1 MCPTMAVSQET
12 NTTLLPVSLWRMRK
26 ARAYSRVWIPLVSC
40 SFLPYP
46 IMPTW
51 GEVVVVVVEEE
62 EEELQL
68 ADLCRGSGDVGPAHP
83 HHVGGRGEGE
93 EQQGPHGPTGLQ
105 QPPYNIQPKKCGCFS
120 AAWLFS

>member
-51 GEVVVVVVEEE
+51 GEVVEEEEDVEEVVVEVVEEE
-62 EEELQL
+62 
-68 ADLCRGSGDVGPAHP
+68 
-83 HHVGGRGEGE
+83 
-93 EQQGPHGPTGLQ
+93 
-105 QPPYNIQPKKCGCFS
+105 
-120 AAWLFS
+120 